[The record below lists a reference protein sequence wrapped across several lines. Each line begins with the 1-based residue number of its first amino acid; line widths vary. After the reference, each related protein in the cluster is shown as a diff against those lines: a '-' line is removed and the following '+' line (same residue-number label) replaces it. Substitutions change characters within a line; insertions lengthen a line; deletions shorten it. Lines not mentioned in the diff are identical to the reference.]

1 MSGGAVGRGV
11 ELTVATW
18 NLGGRR
24 NLRRYERELTETP
37 LGTSDVLC
45 FQEIPTGKRYDA
57 AALLAERFGYPHVQA
72 YRWRAIL
79 SRWPLVAG
87 GYVTINPDTNRHAPW
102 ADLAAPGANG
112 EAVVRVYGPHLTY
125 KRKRGWPFEDAIR
138 TAEMEHLLA
147 HAEGF
152 PGAVV
157 VAGDLNTVGRM
168 FLGGHG
174 REGAVRLLREA
185 GFTDALAAHPGG
197 THMAIGRLD
206 WIWMRG
212 AEGVASHRGRLAGSD
227 HRWLQ
232 ARLRIQG

>member
-1 MSGGAVGRGV
+1 MSGTGTGRSA

-24 NLRRYERELTETP
+24 NLRRYERELAETA

-57 AALLAERFGYPHVQA
+57 AALLAEKFGYAHVQS
-72 YRWRAIL
+72 YRWRAVL
-79 SRWPLVAG
+79 SRWPRVAG
-87 GYVTINPDTNRHAPW
+87 DTVTINPGTNRHAPW
-102 ADLAAPGANG
+102 MDLAAPDAP
-112 EAVVRVYGPHLTY
+112 ETPLVRIYGPHLTY
-125 KRKRGWPFEDAIR
+125 KRKRGWPFEDGMR
-138 TAEMEHLLA
+138 TGEMEHLLA
-147 HAEGF
+147 HAEAF

-185 GFTDALAAHPGG
+185 GFADALAAHPGG

-206 WIWMRG
+206 WIWVRG
-212 AEGVASHRGRLAGSD
+212 AEVLASRRGRLAGSD

-232 ARLRIQG
+232 ARLRVPG